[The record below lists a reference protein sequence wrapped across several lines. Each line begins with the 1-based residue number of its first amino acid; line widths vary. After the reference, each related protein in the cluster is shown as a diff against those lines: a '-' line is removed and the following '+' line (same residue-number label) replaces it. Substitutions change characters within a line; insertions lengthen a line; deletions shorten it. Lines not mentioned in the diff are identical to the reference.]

1 MSCSFC
7 APEGAVADV
16 EPHALF
22 ADEHL
27 STLTDTLTGTL
38 LQYGDAGYDAARLGT
53 VWAHEECLKGGRE
66 KFSPE
71 THPTETWNLDSCE
84 FPAAICVVAGVPD
97 VQACVRYCAA
107 SGERLAVAGGR
118 HSHTC
123 MAQDAFVVDL
133 QKLRSAKLEKT
144 DGGPAFLRCGGGA
157 LNGDA
162 HKALDQSGYGMTLG
176 HHPGTGLGGLV
187 QQGGHGPLEK
197 LYGLSIDAWIEATV
211 VTADGASRVA
221 SATEHPDL
229 FWALR
234 GGCGNFGVV
243 TEFLF
248 ELMPFNQ
255 YLPSLQRV
263 HLPVPVLCPSR
274 FDVIRG
280 WRDMCGVAPRNVSPL
295 LIVTPTPLIELTYAI
310 APDDTV
316 ETLKQEKYTGW
327 GMPVVVELTTRCYVH
342 EISWDILGPS
352 SDANLAGNYYPTSA
366 LLAEFPDEACAIV
379 ADHVARAPNADCGV
393 ICNQLG
399 GKAAEVPR
407 DATAV
412 YHRDAG
418 FWLIINAGWKGSL
431 FASEADERDKAVA
444 WAKGLRDALLPY
456 AIGRYGALSQDA
468 ADGWNDACGQ
478 DPLAM
483 ASWGANYG
491 RLREL
496 KAKYDPTNLFRINHN
511 IEPRLK

>member
-133 QKLRSAKLEKT
+133 QKLRSATLEKT

-162 HKALDQSGYGMTLG
+162 HGALDQSGYGMTLG

-197 LYGLSIDAWIEATV
+197 LYGLSIDAWVEATV
-211 VTADGASRVA
+211 VTADGAARTA

-263 HLPVPVLCPSR
+263 HLPVPLLCPSR
-274 FDVIRG
+274 VDVIRG

-316 ETLKQEKYTGW
+316 ETLKQETYLGW
-327 GMPVVVELTTRCYVH
+327 GSPVVVEVTTRCYVH

-379 ADHVARAPNADCGV
+379 ADHVARAPSADCGV

-399 GKAAEVPR
+399 GKAAEVPK

-412 YHRDAG
+412 
-418 FWLIINAGWKGSL
+418 
-431 FASEADERDKAVA
+431 
-444 WAKGLRDALLPY
+444 
-456 AIGRYGALSQDA
+456 
-468 ADGWNDACGQ
+468 
-478 DPLAM
+478 
-483 ASWGANYG
+483 
-491 RLREL
+491 
-496 KAKYDPTNLFRINHN
+496 
-511 IEPRLK
+511 

>member
-1 MSCSFC
+1 MSCGFC

-66 KFSPE
+66 
-71 THPTETWNLDSCE
+71 
-84 FPAAICVVAGVPD
+84 
-97 VQACVRYCAA
+97 ACVRYCAA

-162 HKALDQSGYGMTLG
+162 HRALDQSGYGMTLG

-197 LYGLSIDAWIEATV
+197 LYGLSIDAWVEATV
-211 VTADGASRVA
+211 VTADGASRTA

-234 GGCGNFGVV
+234 GGCGNFG
-243 TEFLF
+243 
-248 ELMPFNQ
+248 
-255 YLPSLQRV
+255 
-263 HLPVPVLCPSR
+263 
-274 FDVIRG
+274 
-280 WRDMCGVAPRNVSPL
+280 
-295 LIVTPTPLIELTYAI
+295 
-310 APDDTV
+310 
-316 ETLKQEKYTGW
+316 
-327 GMPVVVELTTRCYVH
+327 
-342 EISWDILGPS
+342 
-352 SDANLAGNYYPTSA
+352 
-366 LLAEFPDEACAIV
+366 
-379 ADHVARAPNADCGV
+379 
-393 ICNQLG
+393 
-399 GKAAEVPR
+399 
-407 DATAV
+407 
-412 YHRDAG
+412 
-418 FWLIINAGWKGSL
+418 
-431 FASEADERDKAVA
+431 
-444 WAKGLRDALLPY
+444 
-456 AIGRYGALSQDA
+456 DA

-478 DPLAM
+478 DPLA
-483 ASWGANYG
+483 GVLGRNYG

-496 KAKYDPTNLFRINHN
+496 KAKYDPANLFRINHN

>member
-84 FPAAICVVAGVPD
+84 FPAAICVVAGVP
-97 VQACVRYCAA
+97 ASCATRRWKRPTAGKRSCAA
-107 SGERLAVAGGR
+107 AA
-118 HSHTC
+118 
-123 MAQDAFVVDL
+123 
-133 QKLRSAKLEKT
+133 
-144 DGGPAFLRCGGGA
+144 A

-176 HHPGTGLGGLV
+176 HH
-187 QQGGHGPLEK
+187 GHGPGRSRAAGRPRPLEK
-197 LYGLSIDAWIEATV
+197 LYGLSIDAWVEATV
-211 VTADGASRVA
+211 VTADGASRTA

-316 ETLKQEKYTGW
+316 ETLKRETYTGW

-352 SDANLAGNYYPTSA
+352 SDANLAGNYDPTSA
-366 LLAEFPDEACAIV
+366 LLAKFPDEACA
-379 ADHVARAPNADCGV
+379 RAGKEGEIPN
-393 ICNQLG
+393 
-399 GKAAEVPR
+399 
-407 DATAV
+407 
-412 YHRDAG
+412 
-418 FWLIINAGWKGSL
+418 FKGSSL
-431 FASEADERDKAVA
+431 
-444 WAKGLRDALLPY
+444 
-456 AIGRYGALSQDA
+456 GRFPLVA
-468 ADGWNDACGQ
+468 ADFWTSDHLFERSRSVDASSGTRARGT
-478 DPLAM
+478 LT
-483 ASWGANYG
+483 
-491 RLREL
+491 L
-496 KAKYDPTNLFRINHN
+496 KR
-511 IEPRLK
+511 R